1 MCAQRIEG
9 KAISDAIRIEIGEEA
24 AKLAARG
31 IVPGLAVVLV
41 GDDPASKVY
50 VGSKEKACQQL
61 GFYSEVHRL
70 DGRNLPSRAS
80 SLIDKLNKQPT
91 IHGYWY
97 SCRCPS
103 ISTRKP
109 SSMRSAS
116 QRTWTAFILSA

>member
-9 KAISDAIRIEIGEEA
+9 KAISDAIRIEIGEDA
-24 AKLAARG
+24 AKLAAQG

-70 DGRNLPSRAS
+70 AAETP
-80 SLIDKLNKQPT
+80 KQNCF
-91 IHGYWY
+91 
-97 SCRCPS
+97 S
-103 ISTRKP
+103 
-109 SSMRSAS
+109 
-116 QRTWTAFILSA
+116 